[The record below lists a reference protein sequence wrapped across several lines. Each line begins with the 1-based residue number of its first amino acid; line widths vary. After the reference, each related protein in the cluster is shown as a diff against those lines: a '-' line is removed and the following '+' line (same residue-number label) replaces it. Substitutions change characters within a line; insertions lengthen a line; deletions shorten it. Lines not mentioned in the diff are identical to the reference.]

1 MVPSLGTNQY
11 SQNIKA
17 KTDGDKEFFSM
28 KTILMRAA
36 LKYEKMLKLKNT
48 SDWKPWV
55 VREKRQ
61 GELKIRL
68 KLRSTS

>member
-48 SDWKPWV
+48 SD
-55 VREKRQ
+55 
-61 GELKIRL
+61 
-68 KLRSTS
+68 